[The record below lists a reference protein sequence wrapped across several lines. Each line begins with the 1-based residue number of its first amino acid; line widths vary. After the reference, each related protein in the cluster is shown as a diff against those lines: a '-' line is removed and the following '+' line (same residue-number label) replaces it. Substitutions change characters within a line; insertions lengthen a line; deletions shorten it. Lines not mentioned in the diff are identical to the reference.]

1 MADQHVPTILA
12 WLTAMT
18 PELEHRL
25 SALADKLGV
34 SIEHLWGVLVRQAS
48 IDGVYSLLIA
58 GAAGAIMAGI
68 VAGYWLVAWRSQSG
82 DPLSTFQNRTFGGV
96 VAGMLVLA
104 FGTMF
109 FGSIYN
115 ALTDFGNPEYFA
127 IRHLPFNP

>member
-1 MADQHVPTILA
+1 
-12 WLTAMT
+12 MT